1 MVTWGNSPQ
10 WALPITDTVPDSA
23 DEPDESLRATMAA
36 AIDYMDIQP
45 GMALWDVAVDMVM
58 IGSCTTSWIEDLR
71 AAAEVVKGRS
81 AKLRMLDMLGS
92 GLVKNRQ
99 KMKDS
104 IRSSRMPVWNG

>member
-23 DEPDESLRATMAA
+23 DEPDESLRA
-36 AIDYMDIQP
+36 
-45 GMALWDVAVDMVM
+45 
-58 IGSCTTSWIEDLR
+58 
-71 AAAEVVKGRS
+71 AAEVVKGRS
-81 AKLRMLDMLGS
+81 AKVRMLDMPGS